1 MKLKILR
8 TIILYLGILIIS
20 YSIYLAKGFADGFCC
35 FGCTLIAS
43 IVYLWIEY
51 SDFEKQN

>member
-35 FGCTLIAS
+35 FGYTLIAS
-43 IVYLWIEY
+43 IVYLWMEY
-51 SDFEKQN
+51 SDFEK